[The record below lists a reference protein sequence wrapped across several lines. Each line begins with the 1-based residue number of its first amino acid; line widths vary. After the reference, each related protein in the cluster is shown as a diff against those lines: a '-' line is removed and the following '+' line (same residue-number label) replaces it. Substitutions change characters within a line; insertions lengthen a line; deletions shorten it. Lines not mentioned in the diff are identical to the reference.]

1 MPAALV
7 YKFSKFQ
14 HGMAF
19 LHRDKIS
26 SGLLP
31 HWLQSPQS
39 GQRQKHEEQLSAY
52 KKRSTLGVPPLGG
65 SLFES
70 LRNSPDSLLTPL
82 TRSLAEQHVPR
93 FLTSDALGTER
104 RSLFPVGMSNISV
117 PSIIY
122 VPHALERCSFTRNKY

>member
-1 MPAALV
+1 
-7 YKFSKFQ
+7 
-14 HGMAF
+14 MAF

-39 GQRQKHEEQLSAY
+39 AQRQEEQPSAS
-52 KKRSTLGVPPLGG
+52 KKRGTFGVPPLGG

-82 TRSLAEQHVPR
+82 TRSLTDQQAPR
-93 FLTSDALGTER
+93 FLTSDALGMET
-104 RSLFPVGMSNISV
+104 RSLFPVGLSSISA
-117 PSIIY
+117 
-122 VPHALERCSFTRNKY
+122 PHAFQSVVFAGIDVI